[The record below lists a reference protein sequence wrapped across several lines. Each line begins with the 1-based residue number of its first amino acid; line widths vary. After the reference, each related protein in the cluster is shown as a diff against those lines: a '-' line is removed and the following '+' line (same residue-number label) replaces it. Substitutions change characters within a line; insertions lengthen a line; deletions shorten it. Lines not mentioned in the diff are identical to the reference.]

1 MDKRNQQ
8 IIELLRKNTNHSS
21 PATASYISDYIGCS
35 VRTVKS
41 CIAAIKNEYPGLIL
55 SSSKGYTISDNYEKE
70 IPMDEHNPIPQTPV
84 ERASY
89 LITRL
94 INSSTPI
101 SVAMLCDELCISDST
116 LYTTLKKVEHQI
128 SSYHLSIRNS
138 KDHIQIVGK
147 ETSKRRLISSILYL
161 ESNLHFLSIDSIQ
174 KSFSQLDVFYI
185 HEMVS
190 ESLLEAHYF
199 INDYSLINLTLHL
212 TIAIDRIK
220 NSQTIQ
226 NSSANE
232 YTHENHPDLDL
243 AQKIANNLQ
252 EYFDIT
258 FSHNE
263 ISEIALLIL
272 SRATTINNETL
283 HMNEL
288 RTYISSSNLEL
299 VDLLFHELKDTYGIH
314 IDSEEFYVRF
324 ALHISNLMLRSKY
337 QYMIRNPL
345 TLSIQNSCPLLYEIS
360 AQLAGLV
367 YEQTGFLISNDE
379 ITYIAFHLG
388 SAFEVQAQLKSK
400 INVVILCPTYYDM
413 GNQLVNQLMNNF
425 SDDLYISNVVT
436 NEQDL
441 NKLQTVPEFL
451 ISTIP
456 LGHEYSYPFIQ
467 IHPFMASIDY
477 TLIRK
482 KIQKLHLNQLREKFE
497 NNLNYLIKETF
508 FERTS
513 AYTNRNDVIHH
524 IATKLMAEGYI
535 DEDFESQVLQRDNI
549 SSTAFFDYAIPH
561 TLKMNAK
568 KSAIYVMIS
577 ETPIIWSD
585 NHPVHLVLL
594 LCFSKND
601 RTIFNE
607 TFEPL
612 SMIMTNNTNVKN
624 LLTATSSNDLIY
636 FLTHAPGA
644 FIV

>member
-8 IIELLRKNTNHSS
+8 IIELLRKSTDHSS
-21 PATASYISDYIGCS
+21 PATASYISDQIGCS
-35 VRTVKS
+35 VRTIKS
-41 CIAAIKNEYPGLIL
+41 CIATIKNEYPGLIS
-55 SSSKGYTISDNYEKE
+55 SSSKGYTISENYEKE
-70 IPMDEHNPIPQTPV
+70 IPLGAQNQIPQTPA
-84 ERASY
+84 ERSSY

-94 INSSTPI
+94 INSTAPI

-116 LYTTLKKVEHQI
+116 LYTTLKKVENQI

-138 KDHIQIVGK
+138 KDHIQILGN
-147 ETSKRRLISSILYL
+147 ETAKRRLISSILYS

-185 HEMVS
+185 HEMVA
-190 ESLLEAHYF
+190 EALQEAHYF

-226 NSSANE
+226 ISSENE
-232 YTHENHPDLDL
+232 YTHENHLDLDL
-243 AQKIANNLQ
+243 SQKIAANLQ
-252 EYFDIT
+252 GYFDIT

-272 SRATTINNETL
+272 SRTTAINNETL
-283 HMNEL
+283 HINEL
-288 RTYISSSNLEL
+288 STYISSSTLQL
-299 VDLLFHELKDTYGIH
+299 VDLLFQELKDTYGIH

-324 ALHISNLMLRSKY
+324 TLHINNLMLRSKY

-360 AQLAGLV
+360 AQLAGLI

-388 SAFEVQAQLKSK
+388 SAFEVQVQLKNK

-413 GNQLVNQLMNNF
+413 GNQLVNQLMKNF

-436 NEQDL
+436 STQDL
-441 NKLQTVPEFL
+441 NKLQTCPELL

-456 LGHEYSYPFIQ
+456 LSDEYHYPFIQ
-467 IHPFMASIDY
+467 IHPFLTSIDY
-477 TLIRK
+477 TLIRR
-482 KIQKLHLNQLREKFE
+482 KIQKLHLNQLKEKFE
-497 NNLNYLIKETF
+497 HNLNYLIKETF

-513 AYTNRNDVIHH
+513 AYTNRDDVIHH
-524 IATKLMAEGYI
+524 ITTKLMEEGYI

-568 KSAIYVMIS
+568 KSAIYIMIS

-585 NHPVHLVLL
+585 NHPVHLVML

-612 SMIMTNNTNVKN
+612 SMIMTSNTNVKN
-624 LLTATSSNDLIY
+624 LLTATSCSDLIF

-644 FIV
+644 FLI